1 MTGTLEE
8 MPDAQR
14 PRRPAS
20 LPVEPTAAG
29 TPEDVPGRRSEVAD
43 RVVEALLTVGR
54 QDPALAVQRA
64 DDLGLPQLGEAW
76 AAAEPGSRAAVLW
89 RLHLLRS
96 WLRFRG
102 AEAVTV
108 YVAGRAMAPVEDVVA
123 GVPEMPTAA
132 ELGEV
137 GERLLLA
144 AYGGSFADAAERGAA
159 LLRVIASGQARVA
172 GDDRRALQEAVRARE
187 SADVL
192 AAGARAY
199 RAEDYQ

>member
-1 MTGTLEE
+1 

-20 LPVEPTAAG
+20 LPFEPTAPG
-29 TPEDVPGRRSEVAD
+29 GPEDVPGRRSEVAD
-43 RVVEALLTVGR
+43 RVVDALLTVGR
-54 QDPALAVQRA
+54 QDPALAVRRA
-64 DDLGLPQLGEAW
+64 DDLGLPQLAEAW
-76 AAAEPGSRAAVLW
+76 SAAEPGSRAAVLW
-89 RLHLLRS
+89 RLHLLRT

-102 AEAVTV
+102 PEAVAV
-108 YVAGRAMAPVEDVVA
+108 YLAGREMAPVEAVVA
-123 GVPEMPTAA
+123 GVPDVPTATD
-132 ELGEV
+132 LGEV

-159 LLRVIASGQARVA
+159 LLRVVASGQARLA
-172 GDDRRALQEAVRARE
+172 GHDRQALAEAVRARE

-199 RAEDYQ
+199 RSEQPPH